1 MKICTRIF
9 MIFTDFSFIRVYPL
23 LSVYYFHIRQS
34 GKEAEMTQVGM
45 DSSDTAT
52 IDVMNQLAGLHPNAK
67 IASVRALRPDVVRH
81 TQGSYDTLL
90 TPKATTGLTRIER
103 AQAAL
108 RVAHLN
114 GSPVLVAHYRQQLSD
129 LGASADSIAAI
140 EQEHQPSALDT
151 RTAAILRHADLV
163 THTPGH
169 ATQVDLR
176 ELQSDGLS
184 SEEIVTLS
192 QLIAFLNYQV
202 RVLAVVSLLGDTPTS
217 DKEA

>member
-1 MKICTRIF
+1 
-9 MIFTDFSFIRVYPL
+9 
-23 LSVYYFHIRQS
+23 
-34 GKEAEMTQVGM
+34 MTQDGM
-45 DSSDTAT
+45 DTGAVSTM
-52 IDVMNQLAGLHPNAK
+52 DVMNQLAGLSPDAK
-67 IASVRALRPDVVRH
+67 IAGVRALRPDVVRH

-90 TPKATTGLTRIER
+90 TPKAPAGLTRLER
-103 AQAAL
+103 AQVAL

-114 GSPVLVAHYRQQLSD
+114 ASPALVAHYRQQLLELST
-129 LGASADSIAAI
+129 SADMIAMI
-140 EQEHQPSALDT
+140 EQDEQRTALDT

-192 QLIAFLNYQV
+192 QLIAFLSYQV
-202 RVLAVVSLLGDTPTS
+202 RVLAVVSVLGDAPMS
-217 DKEA
+217 KEEE